1 MWSLRTFHLV
11 FILISLVLT
20 DMFGAWAIHEHSRTH
35 ETATLVWGV
44 LSFAVGFGLVGYAL
58 LAVRTFERSK
68 ADKKGSA

>member
-44 LSFAVGFGLVGYAL
+44 LSFAVGFGLIAYTLV
-58 LAVRTFERSK
+58 AVRKFERSK
-68 ADKKGSA
+68 LD